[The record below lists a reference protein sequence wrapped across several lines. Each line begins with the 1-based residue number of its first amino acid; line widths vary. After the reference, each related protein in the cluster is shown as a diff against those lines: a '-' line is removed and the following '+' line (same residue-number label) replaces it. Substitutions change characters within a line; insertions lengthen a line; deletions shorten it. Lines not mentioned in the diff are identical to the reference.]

1 MAIDF
6 LGETILE
13 GDEVVYCE
21 LNYRNLICGIVK
33 RITHKM
39 VVIEYKGG
47 KVKQFHSQVV
57 VNKNKRK
64 VLTL

>member
-13 GDEVVYCE
+13 GDEVIYCR
-21 LNYRNLICGIVK
+21 LNYRNLISGVVK

-39 VVIEYKGG
+39 VVIEYKNDE
-47 KVKQFHSQVV
+47 VKQFHSQVI

-64 VLTL
+64 LLTL